1 MQAITYSTYG
11 TAEVLKLTERPTPER
26 SRGRVL
32 IRVAAAGV
40 NPIDYRIRQGQM
52 RWLLPGGFPRTPGY
66 DVAGRVVEA
75 DPGSGFA
82 GGDRVLAFL
91 DNVRGGGYAEFA
103 VASNDAVVP
112 IPERVDF
119 PAAAGLPLAGST
131 VLQAFR
137 GVVEAPEGGSV
148 LVHGASGGVGS
159 LAVQIAKAYGA
170 EVTGVASGKRHEF
183 VKDLGADAF
192 IDYETTDFTRTG
204 NRWDLVFDVAGN
216 LVYGDARRAVAEGG
230 TFVSTEPSAR
240 GLLMQVATSC
250 FRRKARVVLARP
262 QRSLL
267 EELVRLLE
275 SGQVRVPIDQ
285 VFPLAEAGEAHQRIE
300 HGGVR
305 GKLVLDVAGE
315 AGG

>member
-1 MQAITYSTYG
+1 MRAITYSTYG
-11 TAEVLKLTERPTPER
+11 TAEVLKLTERPAPER

-52 RWLLPGGFPRTPGY
+52 RWLLPGGFPRTPGF
-66 DVAGRVVEA
+66 DVAGWVVEA
-75 DPGSGFA
+75 DPESGFA

-103 VASNDAVVP
+103 VASKDAVVS
-112 IPERVDF
+112 IPEHVDF
-119 PAAAGLPLAGST
+119 HAAAGLPLAGST

-137 GVVEAPEGGSV
+137 GVVEAPDGGTV

-170 EVTGVASGKRHEF
+170 KVTGVASGKRHEF
-183 VKDLGADAF
+183 VKDLGADSF

-204 NRWDLVFDVAGN
+204 DRWDLVFDVAGN
-216 LVYGDARRAVAEGG
+216 LAYGDARRAVAEGG
-230 TFVSTEPSAR
+230 AFVSTEPSAR
-240 GLLMQVATSC
+240 GLLLQVATSC

-262 QRSLL
+262 QHQILD
-267 EELVRLLE
+267 ELARMLG
-275 SGQVRVPIDQ
+275 SGQIRVPIDE
-285 VFPLAEAGEAHQRIE
+285 VFPLAAAGEAHRRLE
-300 HGGVR
+300 KGGVQ
-305 GKLVLDVAGE
+305 GKLVLEVSGDQG
-315 AGG
+315 